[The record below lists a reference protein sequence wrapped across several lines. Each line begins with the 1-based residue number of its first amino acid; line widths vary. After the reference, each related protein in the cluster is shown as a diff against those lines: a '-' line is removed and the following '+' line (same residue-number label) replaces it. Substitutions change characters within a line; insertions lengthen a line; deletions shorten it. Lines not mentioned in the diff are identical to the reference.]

1 MKKIDLGQTVNTLA
15 NIGVIAGIVFLGF
28 ELRQNN
34 LLLNAQ
40 TRADTLRAVID
51 NEAEPYRNHDVAMLL
66 AKSARGEPLDEV
78 DEIKMESLA
87 TATFLNFYWQWVEA
101 RAGTLPEDGYS
112 LAAWRRIYR
121 GEGPKGDIHLDE
133 VWPRMRQN
141 LNPDFVDFF
150 EQNVIL
156 D

>member
-1 MKKIDLGQTVNTLA
+1 MKKVDVGQAVSLLA
-15 NIGVIAGIVFLGF
+15 NIGVIAGIVFLGL

-40 TRADTLRAVID
+40 TRGDTLRAVID

-66 AKSARGEPLDEV
+66 AKNERGELLDDVER
-78 DEIKMESLA
+78 IKMRSLA
-87 TATFLNFYWQWVEA
+87 TATFLSFSWQWVEA

-121 GEGPKGDIHLDE
+121 GEGPKGDIHLE
-133 VWPRMRQN
+133 ETWPEMRQN

-150 EQNVIL
+150 EQNVIA